1 MKKLFFFA
9 VTAAMF
15 AACSNDELATQNAN
29 LKSQE
34 VPVNFDVY
42 TNRATT
48 RSGLPSYNGTS
59 YGVTTASLQTGVHKA
74 GFGVFGYYTS
84 NGDYDVNNS
93 TPNFMYNQQVTY
105 TATGW
110 TYEPVKY
117 WPNEFGDAAASDD
130 LDKLSFFAYAPYQEV
145 TVNTG
150 VPVNNYTSANE
161 FAPSGATDDFKAAML
176 ERMNNQKLNITQVT
190 KNTASGD
197 PIVKY
202 VVDFH
207 PSTSV
212 DLLWGVA
219 AADVDYSGMD
229 GVPATVQPG
238 NCFIDMTKQNDVSKK
253 LKWNFKH
260 ALAQLNVQ
268 ICTVVD
274 KGTPGAGSTAIGTE
288 GDGTTVDIN
297 KTKVWLRSVTF
308 TDGFATEGALNLHS
322 EDVDATVTDATTRVT
337 NAEPYWLDYDGTR
350 DLTFEPIT
358 LYDGLKDGK
367 EGTTN
372 NIQKNETPAAL
383 NPVLTQVS
391 NTNSGV
397 PITLTN
403 LFDGSM
409 TADDPIYVIPT
420 GEQMEITVLYDIE
433 TEDENLAGLLSDNVT
448 HGSAIENKITKST
461 GLTIEAGKSYVV
473 KIYLGIESV
482 KFDVTV
488 TDWVDGG
495 ATEASLPHNNSL
507 ASAAKDYV
515 YPADNPYTYKGTITV
530 NGNSVTY
537 SIASSSIS
545 DGSAVM
551 NDMAR
556 FLGALYRAAGV
567 QTIKYGGN
575 TYTWRPDLAHDLK
588 GSNWYDVA
596 NSKTLVSVLKTGYGT
611 PVVDGTPFTITF
623 DADGTTMSFTF
634 NPT

>member
-1 MKKLFFFA
+1 MKKLFLLA
-9 VTAAMF
+9 VTAAAL
-15 AACSNDELATQNAN
+15 AACSSDELASQGTN
-29 LKSQE
+29 LNVQE

-42 TNRATT
+42 TQRAVT
-48 RSGLPSYNGTS
+48 RSGLPSYNGTN
-59 YGVTTASLQTGVHKA
+59 YGVTTTSLQTGNHKA

-93 TPNFMYNQQVTY
+93 TPNFMYNQKVTY
-105 TATGW
+105 KTTTTTSAW

-150 VPVNNYTSANE
+150 VPVNNYTSADVN
-161 FAPSGATDDFKAAML
+161 APSGASDDFKAAML

-219 AADVDYSGMD
+219 AADVDYTGMNTTPTN
-229 GVPATVQPG
+229 GEATVKPG
-238 NCFIDMTKQNDVSKK
+238 NCFIDLTKQNDVSKK

-274 KGTPGAGSTAIGTE
+274 AKTSSGEGSTAIGTE
-288 GDGTTVDIN
+288 GDGSTDA

-322 EDVDATVTDATTRVT
+322 EDVDANVTDAATRVS
-337 NAEPYWLDYDGTR
+337 NAEPNWLDYDGSR

-383 NPVLTQVS
+383 NPVLTQAS

-409 TADDPIYVIPT
+409 TANDPIYVIPT
-420 GEQMEITVLYDIE
+420 GEQMEITVVYDIE
-433 TEDENLAGLLSDNVT
+433 TEDDNLAGLLSDNVT
-448 HGSAIENKITKST
+448 HGSAIENKITRPT
-461 GLTIEAGKSYVV
+461 GLTIEAGKSYTV

-488 TDWVDGG
+488 TDWSTGG
-495 ATEASLPHNNSL
+495 SYNAELPENQTNSQ
-507 ASAAKDYV
+507 
-515 YPADNPYTYKGTITV
+515 P
-530 NGNSVTY
+530 
-537 SIASSSIS
+537 
-545 DGSAVM
+545 
-551 NDMAR
+551 
-556 FLGALYRAAGV
+556 
-567 QTIKYGGN
+567 
-575 TYTWRPDLAHDLK
+575 
-588 GSNWYDVA
+588 
-596 NSKTLVSVLKTGYGT
+596 
-611 PVVDGTPFTITF
+611 
-623 DADGTTMSFTF
+623 
-634 NPT
+634 

>member
-1 MKKLFFFA
+1 MNKKLFLLA
-9 VTAAMF
+9 VTAAAL
-15 AACSNDELATQNAN
+15 AACSNDELASQGTN
-29 LKSQE
+29 LNVQE

-42 TNRATT
+42 TQRAVT
-48 RSGLPSYNGTS
+48 RSGLPSYDGTN
-59 YGVTTASLQTGVHKA
+59 YGVTTASLQTGKHKA
-74 GFGVFGYYTS
+74 GFGVFGYYAS

-105 TATGW
+105 SSTTSAW

-150 VPVNNYTSANE
+150 VPVNNYSSDDVN
-161 FAPSGATDDFKAAML
+161 APDGASDAFKAAML

-219 AADVDYSGMD
+219 ADENYKGMNTIPSG
-229 GVPATVQPG
+229 GEAIVKPG
-238 NCFIDMTKQNDVSKK
+238 NCFIDLTKQNDVSKK

-274 KGTPGAGSTAIGTE
+274 KATSGVGSTEIGTE
-288 GDGTTVDIN
+288 GNGSTDA

-322 EDVDATVTDATTRVT
+322 EDVDATVTDAAERVAK
-337 NAEPYWLDYDGTR
+337 AEPNWLDYDGSR

-383 NPVLTQVS
+383 NPVLTQAS
-391 NTNSGV
+391 NDNSGV

-409 TADDPIYVIPT
+409 TANDPIYVIPT
-420 GEQMEITVLYDIE
+420 GDTGEQMEITVVYDIE

-461 GLTIEAGKSYVV
+461 GLNIEAGKSYTV

-488 TDWVDGG
+488 TAWPD
-495 ATEASLPHNNSL
+495 T
-507 ASAAKDYV
+507 
-515 YPADNPYTYKGTITV
+515 
-530 NGNSVTY
+530 
-537 SIASSSIS
+537 SSSKE
-545 DGSAVM
+545 VELPE
-551 NDMAR
+551 N
-556 FLGALYRAAGV
+556 
-567 QTIKYGGN
+567 K
-575 TYTWRPDLAHDLK
+575 
-588 GSNWYDVA
+588 
-596 NSKTLVSVLKTGYGT
+596 
-611 PVVDGTPFTITF
+611 
-623 DADGTTMSFTF
+623 
-634 NPT
+634 